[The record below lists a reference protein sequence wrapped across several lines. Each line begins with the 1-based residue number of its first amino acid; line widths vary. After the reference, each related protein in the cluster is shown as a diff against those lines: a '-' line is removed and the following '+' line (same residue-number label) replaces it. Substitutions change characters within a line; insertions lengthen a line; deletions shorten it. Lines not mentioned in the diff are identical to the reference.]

1 MSVCVVPNLSH
12 ATREGERSHAFK
24 PDSAED
30 TDQRWQNYCK
40 KFGIPDP
47 RACVAVLQLLEQS
60 NILTEQEMDF
70 VKCGLTAPNCRW
82 LVSQLSAARLLEPDF
97 SKYVSR
103 PRKKDVHSDI
113 LLKQWDKVLQ
123 LLCHPHIRRQFVDRC
138 RAGGAKRTSQ
148 GQPSPS
154 PARKGRRKNRS
165 VRDPRVWQQ
174 ASAEFQGVQAPPLEL
189 PRSVDNPSTPGE
201 STDDLLEFPSQLDDI
216 EGILDPFSWIEGG
229 EFFFF

>member
-1 MSVCVVPNLSH
+1 MSERVCVGPNLSH
-12 ATREGERSHAFK
+12 ATREGERSHAIK

-60 NILTEQEMDF
+60 NILTEQEMYF
-70 VKCGLTAPNCRW
+70 VKCGLTAPNCTW
-82 LVSQLSAARLLEPDF
+82 LVSQLSAAGLLAPDF
-97 SKYVSR
+97 SEYVSR

-138 RAGGAKRTSQ
+138 RAGGAKRTSK

-165 VRDPRVWQQ
+165 VRDSVLQQ
-174 ASAEFQGVQAPPLEL
+174 ASGEFQGVQVPPLEF
-189 PRSVDNPSTPGE
+189 PRFDDNPSTPGE
-201 STDDLLEFPSQLDDI
+201 STDDWRILASQLDYI
-216 EGILDPFSWIEGG
+216 EGTWDPFSWKEGG
-229 EFFFF
+229 EFSF